1 MLRLEVSA
9 ADAAH
14 SIAIRLTRDTRH
26 VSGLL
31 THTPAGWM
39 LRLGGGDA
47 EPVTRHLKPE
57 STPWP
62 AALRLALAVC
72 EERLGRRT

>member
-1 MLRLEVSA
+1 MRLQVESA
-9 ADAAH
+9 DTAH

-31 THTPAGWM
+31 THTPAGWT

-47 EPVTRHLKPE
+47 EPVTRHLKPAA
-57 STPWP
+57 TPWP
-62 AALRLALAVC
+62 AALRLALAVA
-72 EERLGRRT
+72 EERLARRT

>member
-14 SIAIRLTRDTRH
+14 SIAIRLTRADRH
-26 VSGLL
+26 VSALL
-31 THTPAGWM
+31 THTPDGWT
-39 LRLGGGDA
+39 LRMGRGDA
-47 EPVTRHLKPE
+47 EAVTRHLKPAA
-57 STPWP
+57 TPWP

-72 EERLGRRT
+72 EERLARR